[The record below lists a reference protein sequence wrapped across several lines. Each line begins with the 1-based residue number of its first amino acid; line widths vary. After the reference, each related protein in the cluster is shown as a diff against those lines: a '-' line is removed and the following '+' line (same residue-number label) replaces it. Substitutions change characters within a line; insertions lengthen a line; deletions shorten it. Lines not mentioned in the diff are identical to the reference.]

1 MSSRTA
7 AANSFSLTN
16 YKIPLLCNACKY
28 INNVLSNSQL
38 NFQPTNQSSKA
49 SFYIFLNGEGMTSLA
64 SVEMLFKSNTEVRT
78 ATHCARICFQT
89 AHVLVHFLHYPS

>member
-28 INNVLSNSQL
+28 LRLVLSNSESNFKTTNHQMVIIITFSLMKRGSLVRVQL
-38 NFQPTNQSSKA
+38 ECFPK
-49 SFYIFLNGEGMTSLA
+49 LSL
-64 SVEMLFKSNTEVRT
+64 M
-78 ATHCARICFQT
+78 
-89 AHVLVHFLHYPS
+89 